1 MKGLDFY
8 LTDNSA
14 KEDADYAEERDQS
27 RMFDHID
34 GLDHADL
41 FKLAIE
47 VLGADGIADAILDT
61 LEGKSVEEINET
73 LRRAGVSQLS
83 DYYED

>member
-1 MKGLDFY
+1 MSKLDSY

-34 GLDHADL
+34 GLDHAEL

-47 VLGADGIADAILDT
+47 VLGADVIVDWIFDR
-61 LEGKSVEEINET
+61 LEGKSVEEINEM

>member
-1 MKGLDFY
+1 MSKLDSY

-14 KEDADYAEERDQS
+14 KEDADYAEERGQE
-27 RMFDHID
+27 RIFDHIND
-34 GLDHADL
+34 LDHADL